1 MRAPTDEER
10 TLHDRA
16 EEARGRAYAP
26 YSHFDFGAALLTASG
41 EVVTA
46 GNVENASFGLTICAE
61 RSAVVR
67 AVAEGH
73 RDLVAVAVAGPAS
86 DVSPCGACRQVL
98 AELGGA
104 GLRVTFPRGGELV
117 TMTLDE
123 LLPEGFS
130 FEA

>member
-10 TLHDRA
+10 SLHDRA
-16 EEARGRAYAP
+16 EEARTRAYAP
-26 YSHFDFGAALLTASG
+26 YSHFDVGAALLTASG

-46 GNVENASFGLTICAE
+46 GNVENGSFGLTICAE

-73 RDLVAVAVAGPAS
+73 RDLVAVAVAGPAA

-98 AELGGA
+98 AELGGP
-104 GLRVTFPRGGELV
+104 GLLVTFPRGGELV

-130 FEA
+130 LEA

>member
-1 MRAPTDEER
+1 MRVPTDEER
-10 TLHDRA
+10 ALHVRA

-26 YSHFDFGAALLTASG
+26 YSHFDVGAALQTASG
-41 EVVTA
+41 EIVTA

-61 RSAVVR
+61 RAAVVR

-73 RDLVAVAVAGPAS
+73 RDLVGVAVAGPAA

-98 AELGGA
+98 AELGGPE
-104 GLRVTFPRGGELV
+104 LCVTFPRGGELV
-117 TMTLDE
+117 TMTLGE

-130 FEA
+130 LEA